1 MSNRLKVMELLGA
14 KDHLRQFLNDPVN
27 WVEFIN
33 RYDMSKEEQRHWRDH
48 FGLEHTF
55 EDELEA

>member
-1 MSNRLKVMELLGA
+1 MSFELKMLELLGA
-14 KDHLRQFLNDPVN
+14 KEHLRQFLNDPIN
-27 WVEFIN
+27 WVAFIN
-33 RYDMSKEEQRHWRDH
+33 RYDISKEEQRHWRDH

>member
-55 EDELEA
+55 DDELEA

>member
-1 MSNRLKVMELLGA
+1 MKVELAVLELSGV
-14 KDHLRQFLNDPVN
+14 KEHLRQFLNDPIN
-27 WVEFIN
+27 WVAFIN

-48 FGLEHTF
+48 FGLEHLF